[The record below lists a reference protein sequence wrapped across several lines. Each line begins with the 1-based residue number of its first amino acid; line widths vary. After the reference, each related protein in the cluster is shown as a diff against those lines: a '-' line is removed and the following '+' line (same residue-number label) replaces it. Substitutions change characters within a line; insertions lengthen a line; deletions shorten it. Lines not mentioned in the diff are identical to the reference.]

1 MSKYSKYS
9 NGYFAP
15 HQNPEVVDFQT
26 ALQLARRLGGGKVIA
41 DYYWDKYQ
49 KVLLVTFISNNKGEE
64 I

>member
-1 MSKYSKYS
+1 MSKYS
-9 NGYFAP
+9 NGYFAH

-26 ALQLARRLGGGKVIA
+26 ALQLARRLGGGKVVA

-49 KVLLVTFISNNKGEE
+49 KVLLVTFISKDESDE